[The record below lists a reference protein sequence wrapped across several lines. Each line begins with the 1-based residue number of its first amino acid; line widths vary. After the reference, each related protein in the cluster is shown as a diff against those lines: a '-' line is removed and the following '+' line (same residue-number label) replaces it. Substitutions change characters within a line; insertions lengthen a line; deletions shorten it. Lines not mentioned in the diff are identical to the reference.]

1 MPLASIETKT
11 PRHVLFIFVEISLP
25 VAPPRCFSYT
35 ICRCGEKNFGLINPV
50 SYCSILF
57 CTNSILS
64 HGVNVKANRS
74 ESLLSKA
81 RGQRQTPPSP
91 PDQSGSGRAS
101 NAAKANDADGGLTA
115 LYLRDDINCRH
126 SLQRSDVRRQRTGI
140 RGQTAIF

>member
-1 MPLASIETKT
+1 
-11 PRHVLFIFVEISLP
+11 
-25 VAPPRCFSYT
+25 
-35 ICRCGEKNFGLINPV
+35 V

-126 SLQRSDVRRQRTGI
+126 SLQRSDVSLPAEVVSQTQAGDQMSDVSLPAEVVSQTQAGDQKSDVRCLRSDRYLRTTDSGI
-140 RGQTAIF
+140 LT